1 MPTPRKAYEKFSGA
15 CDESWTT
22 IRRRQPSEASGR
34 KEVSEWSYYAAVDE
48 IYHAGWAAKQ
58 LARFRV
64 VREAVRHFW
73 PGPEG
78 YPVKLVQV
86 AGTSGKGSTSQFIQA
101 GLSEYGKAGAYVKP
115 HVFDFA
121 ERFIVGGGP
130 VEHSEIVRAW
140 EDDVRPYCVESAL
153 RGEGWVI
160 DHFEASLLV
169 ALKLFERHRLDWA
182 VIETGMG
189 GRYDPATALNVVAT
203 VVTNVGQDHEEALG
217 AERWQRALE
226 KAGVCRP
233 RVPLFTSDRD
243 GGSTRV
249 LEEVCRDVGAP
260 FHRVSADDVERL
272 KRLVTGRAKPN
283 RDVLLGSEHQ
293 MMNAALAAKVVDSIV
308 GGASLERLARSFLDA
323 RFVGRFWRIEKDVYA
338 DVAHNPSKTKA
349 LAEELK
355 ARFPG
360 AKKVLV
366 VGLSGPRDPVA
377 VMGPLVPQAKAIVVT
392 SSGFKGQDPAKVYT
406 SLRDAFP
413 ETPIHLAP
421 NPGTTLSVAKNLR
434 GPSEVIVFTGSTYM
448 IDQALNQDE
457 YLRHLNASVGWRE
470 GGRKEVSGTLSFSL
484 PEEKR

>member
-1 MPTPRKAYEKFSGA
+1 M
-15 CDESWTT
+15 
-22 IRRRQPSEASGR
+22 
-34 KEVSEWSYYAAVDE
+34 DE
-48 IYHAGWAAKQ
+48 IYHASWAAKQ

-73 PGPEG
+73 PDPEG
-78 YPVKLVQV
+78 YPVKLIQV

-121 ERFIVGGGP
+121 ERFIIEGEP

-140 EDDVRPYCVESAL
+140 EDEVRPYCVEGAL
-153 RGEGWVI
+153 RGEGWTI

-217 AERWQRALE
+217 EELWQRAIE
-226 KAGVCRP
+226 KAGICRP
-233 RVPLFTSDRD
+233 GVPLFTSDQDMR
-243 GGSTRV
+243 STKV
-249 LEEVCRDVGAP
+249 LEEVCLDVGAP
-260 FHRVSADDVERL
+260 FHRVPAEDAERL
-272 KRLVTGRAKPN
+272 KKLVAARKSKQ
-283 RDVLLGSEHQ
+283 DVLLGSVHQ
-293 MMNAALAAKVVDSIV
+293 MMNAALAVKVVDFLV
-308 GGASLERLARSFLDA
+308 GTANTERLVRRFLAARY
-323 RFVGRFWRIEKDVYA
+323 VGRFWKIDKDVYA
-338 DVAHNPSKTKA
+338 DVAHNPSKTRA

-360 AKKVLV
+360 SKTVLV
-366 VGLSGPRDPVA
+366 VGISGPRDPVA
-377 VMGPLVPQAKAIVVT
+377 VMGPLVSQAKAIVVT
-392 SSGFKGQDPAKVYT
+392 SAGFKGQDPAKVYT

-421 NPGTTLSVAKNLR
+421 NPATTLLVAKNLR

-448 IDQALNQDE
+448 IDQALNHDE

-470 GGRKEVSGTLSFSL
+470 SGKKEVSGTLTFSL